1 MFLNYEYYRRKTKN
15 YVDSKK
21 KRLDSYDPDD
31 KKDQSI
37 LLYQALFESNDWL
50 NSETIAVTLSL
61 PLELNTKP
69 IVKQAWELDK
79 RVLVPKII
87 DKKMIFVEFDETSK
101 LAPGKF
107 HTLEPETSVEIPKE
121 EIELMIV
128 PGLAFT
134 KSGKRLGFGAGFY
147 DRYLADYSGRTVS
160 LVLKDQLLE
169 NIPNDKLDI
178 RIKKNSNAQRL
189 SVFFL
194 SK

>member
-1 MFLNYEYYRRKTKN
+1 
-15 YVDSKK
+15 
-21 KRLDSYDPDD
+21 
-31 KKDQSI
+31 
-37 LLYQALFESNDWL
+37 
-50 NSETIAVTLSL
+50 
-61 PLELNTKP
+61 
-69 IVKQAWELDK
+69 
-79 RVLVPKII
+79 
-87 DKKMIFVEFDETSK
+87 
-101 LAPGKF
+101 F

-178 RIKKNSNAQRL
+178 RIKKIL
-189 SVFFL
+189 TP
-194 SK
+194 KD

>member
-1 MFLNYEYYRRKTKN
+1 MNIIEEKQKLRRQQ
-15 YVDSKK
+15 K

-87 DKKMIFVEFDETSK
+87 DKK
-101 LAPGKF
+101 
-107 HTLEPETSVEIPKE
+107 
-121 EIELMIV
+121 
-128 PGLAFT
+128 
-134 KSGKRLGFGAGFY
+134 
-147 DRYLADYSGRTVS
+147 
-160 LVLKDQLLE
+160 
-169 NIPNDKLDI
+169 ND
-178 RIKKNSNAQRL
+178 
-189 SVFFL
+189 FC
-194 SK
+194 

>member
-1 MFLNYEYYRRKTKN
+1 MNIIEEKQKLRRQQ
-15 YVDSKK
+15 K

-37 LLYQALFESNDWL
+37 LLYQDLFESNDWL

-178 RIKKNSNAQRL
+178 RIKKIL
-189 SVFFL
+189 TP
-194 SK
+194 KD